1 MFTTGRKVDAFL
13 WDHVTAMSYSL
24 FRGYIALFI
33 IPDFLTPN
41 IHYSF
46 SFKPRYSLFI
56 IQLPPPKVEAKGTG
70 VIRAGNQIVTYTTI
84 ETDIK
89 VNSKTLES
97 LTILNASS
105 MATMDTSCKLV
116 KIVVFA

>member
-41 IHYSF
+41 IHFSF
-46 SFKPRYSLFI
+46 PFKPRYSLFI
-56 IQLPPPKVEAKGTG
+56 IQLPPPETLLLLSPSLALRPKSGAYLIHLNRGQTDGHFFSGAPRKQSPVAK
-70 VIRAGNQIVTYTTI
+70 
-84 ETDIK
+84 
-89 VNSKTLES
+89 
-97 LTILNASS
+97 
-105 MATMDTSCKLV
+105 
-116 KIVVFA
+116 KI